1 MARRATD
8 DDVEE
13 LAELWGVDEDD
24 VRDLASA
31 WRVSI
36 LDLEAE
42 ASRRAEAAE
51 TRELR
56 LEERDEPEPETSEGF
71 DDEDLEE
78 YAELWGVNPAEVE
91 ALADELDMAP
101 DEMTKDELSDYIDAL
116 YDALVDEGW
125 DLDVSDLWDMYYGY
139 APGGGKAA

>member
-1 MARRATD
+1 MARRATES
-8 DDVEE
+8 DVEE

-24 VRDLASA
+24 VRDLARQ

-42 ASRRAEAAE
+42 ALRRSEAADA
-51 TRELR
+51 RELR
-56 LEERDEPEPETSEGF
+56 SEDADEDEPETSEGF
-71 DDEDLEE
+71 DEDDVDE
-78 YAELWGVNPAEVE
+78 YAELWGVAPAEVE

-101 DEMTKDELSDYIDAL
+101 DEMTKDELADYIDAL